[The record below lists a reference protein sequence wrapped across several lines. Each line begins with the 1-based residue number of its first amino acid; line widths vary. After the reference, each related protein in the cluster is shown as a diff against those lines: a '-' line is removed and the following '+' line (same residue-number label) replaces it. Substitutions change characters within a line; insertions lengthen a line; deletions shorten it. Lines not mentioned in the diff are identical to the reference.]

1 MWFVRSGQNKIGTP
15 WLLEQN
21 AVNAQK
27 TASAALGAPPTKK
40 GRSSSK
46 SPVILPSV
54 SPSTCLKTSSPL
66 PSLPPD
72 LPEEETSPD
81 LGSLSQL
88 SVLTAS
94 LAAQNV
100 RMDALEQVT
109 QRGGGRL
116 AQQPD
121 HFHQPATGAAIESA
135 SLRTDSGFSRP
146 ETLRADYPVLA
157 ESTYDS
163 LHIAGVSGAT
173 PRSSP
178 AGPGVVSVPRVSEG
192 RPAEAALTRGTG
204 HQSPV
209 TSRW

>member
-1 MWFVRSGQNKIGTP
+1 MSDHVNCFSCRKIKARFDDHPKACYNCQGCSRLNKCVVCAEWPKENWDTLVARAERRKRSKDM
-15 WLLEQN
+15 
-21 AVNAQK
+21 V
-27 TASAALGAPPTKK
+27 SAALGAPPTKK
-40 GRSSSK
+40 GRSLSK

-54 SPSTCLKTSSPL
+54 SPSTCLKTSSHL

-72 LPEEETSPD
+72 LPKEETSPD
-81 LGSLSQL
+81 LGSQILSQL

-94 LAAQNV
+94 LAAQNA

-121 HFHQPATGAAIESA
+121 HFPQLATGAPIESVG
-135 SLRTDSGFSRP
+135 LRTVSGFSQP

-163 LHIAGVSGAT
+163 LHIA
-173 PRSSP
+173 
-178 AGPGVVSVPRVSEG
+178 
-192 RPAEAALTRGTG
+192 
-204 HQSPV
+204 
-209 TSRW
+209 

>member
-1 MWFVRSGQNKIGTP
+1 M
-15 WLLEQN
+15 
-21 AVNAQK
+21 
-27 TASAALGAPPTKK
+27 
-40 GRSSSK
+40 
-46 SPVILPSV
+46 
-54 SPSTCLKTSSPL
+54 
-66 PSLPPD
+66 
-72 LPEEETSPD
+72 
-81 LGSLSQL
+81 
-88 SVLTAS
+88 
-94 LAAQNV
+94 
-100 RMDALEQVT
+100 T

-121 HFHQPATGAAIESA
+121 HFHQPATGAPIESV

-173 PRSSP
+173 HRSSP

-204 HQSPV
+204 HRSPGTSRWLPVTSHRSPVTGHGAPVMGHQSPV
-209 TSRW
+209 TGHRSPVTAHQSPVTEYQSPGTGRQLPVTSCWSPSESGPFTFCVTNGRATDADSR